1 MLRSQWTNN
10 GDKWPW
16 LHPVC
21 SACAGPVY
29 SILNTI
35 KDLRAFAFEWILL
48 LDWLVLGIY
57 KINYW
62 LFLETFS
69 SSDGPSFIKTQVEL
83 SLGPAL
89 AASGSDKINICTI
102 SSSTANQDW
111 EIPIK
116 YRARAEQTNF
126 FLDQVWII
134 NYGCARVTTS
144 EKGRNFQQL

>member
-1 MLRSQWTNN
+1 MNIVAR
-10 GDKWPW
+10 
-16 LHPVC
+16 
-21 SACAGPVY
+21 
-29 SILNTI
+29 
-35 KDLRAFAFEWILL
+35 
-48 LDWLVLGIY
+48 LVLGIY
-57 KINYW
+57 KINYL
-62 LFLETFS
+62 LFLEHFLLKMDQWS
-69 SSDGPSFIKTQVEL
+69 NGPKL
-83 SLGPAL
+83 SLGSAL

-144 EKGRNFQQL
+144 EKERNFQQL